1 MRRNC
6 MTRRTFA
13 ITGLTVA
20 ILVSSFA
27 TSSWADRDNGQRR
40 NGVNVIEATF
50 GGTTVPIH
58 VDACPVIEPGN
69 VTAAVH
75 DACQGLKTC
84 EFTVDPALLGDP
96 ASGCWK
102 SFEVTYQCAQNSN
115 ATRTVSI
122 PASPDGADH
131 QSVALT
137 CPIK

>member
-1 MRRNC
+1 

-13 ITGLTVA
+13 ITALALGMF
-20 ILVSSFA
+20 VSLFA
-27 TSSWADRDNGQRR
+27 TMSWADRDSGQRR

-50 GGTTVPIH
+50 GGTTEPVH
-58 VDACPVIEPGN
+58 VEFCPPVAPGN

-75 DACQGLKTC
+75 TACQGLKTC
-84 EFTVDPALLGDP
+84 EFTVDLDILGDP
-96 ASGCWK
+96 AEGCWK

-122 PASPDGADH
+122 SAFPEGADN
-131 QSVALT
+131 QSVTLT